1 MDVIKSVAV
10 DLLHNV
16 GSCPSARTKDIGVR
30 NALSMEI
37 TGKKVP

>member
-1 MDVIKSVAV
+1 MDIIKGMAV
-10 DLLHNV
+10 DLLHDM

-37 TGKKVP
+37 RGEKVP